1 MAVTVPAAVAL
12 PLIVNEVA
20 FVMPVMKAL
29 PGMPVPL
36 IIWPTAKPAVLATV
50 IVAEAFVVVT
60 LGVVTKFR
68 RGIESVC
75 VTPPAARMAPD
86 ETVRVLLPVLASVRG
101 TVSVIARPRRVRLP
115 VAVRP
120 VVPAATLTTSLAR
133 AVSMSTGVA

>member
-1 MAVTVPAAVAL
+1 MTVPAAVAL
-12 PLIVNEVA
+12 ALIVNVVA
-20 FVMPVMKAL
+20 FVIPVMKAL
-29 PGMPVPL
+29 PGMPVPVMT
-36 IIWPTAKPAVLATV
+36 WPTAKPAVLAVVTL
-50 IVAEAFVVVT
+50 AEAFVVVT

-75 VTPPAARMAPD
+75 VTPPAARIAP
-86 ETVRVLLPVLASVRG
+86 EEIVRVLFPVLASVRG
-101 TVSVIARPRRVRLP
+101 AVSVKARPRRVRLA